1 MIGKSLRARFELTPI
16 PDARACALV
25 VQALDSHAQDIV
37 LVRSQGPAMVA
48 CVVLRADRVVART
61 CRGLGL
67 EIKEGHD
74 GVFGLLGT
82 DLVRLIA
89 GLTQPQIEWLVAPAG
104 ERETKVLLLAGGLGL
119 VSVHT
124 EAGRVRVDPAP

>member
-1 MIGKSLRARFELTPI
+1 
-16 PDARACALV
+16 
-25 VQALDSHAQDIV
+25 
-37 LVRSQGPAMVA
+37 
-48 CVVLRADRVVART
+48 
-61 CRGLGL
+61 
-67 EIKEGHD
+67 
-74 GVFGLLGT
+74 LGT